1 MYFRGKR
8 SRGMAGLIQNSFL
21 LLSCL
26 TLLSCFLNA
35 CSPAGKIKG
44 RRSVSLTQTSAPSL
58 DMQRKYNYYF
68 LEAARLKAKGQYDAA
83 FDLYKHC
90 LAIQP
95 DASSA
100 LYEISQFYLYLKQV
114 PQGQEALEKA
124 VENDPQN
131 YWYSQGLSNL
141 YQQQGQKEKA
151 INLLEDMYQRF
162 PERRESLFNLVDL
175 YNQTKDYKNVI
186 HTLDRL
192 EQIIGKN
199 EQLSMEKF
207 RIYLQM
213 EDDKKAFQEIEKLA
227 EEYPMDMRYLT
238 LLGDLYLQNGKKQ
251 EAYSTYQKVLSI
263 EPDNAMAMFALASY
277 YEQTGQKELYQQQ
290 IDTLLLNN
298 QVPSETRVNVM
309 REFIVQA
316 EQESKDSTRVIAMFD
331 RMLRQDPDDD
341 QVPMLY
347 AQYLLSKGMEKE
359 SIPVLKQVLQID
371 PTNTAARMT
380 LLGSAI
386 RKNDFQEVIGLC
398 EPGIEANPESL
409 EFYYYLG
416 IAYYQA
422 ERLDDALA
430 IYQRALQ
437 HVTADSKKE
446 VVSDFYS
453 MMGDI
458 YHSKDKMAEAYAAY
472 DSALVYNPS
481 NIGALNNYAYYLSV
495 ERREL
500 DKAEE
505 MSFKT
510 VKAEP
515 KNSTYLDTYAWILFE
530 KGNYAEARIYID
542 EALKNGGEQSDVIV
556 EHSGDIYYMTGDVE
570 NALKFWKKAL
580 EMGSKSATI
589 KKKIEQ
595 KKYITE

>member
-8 SRGMAGLIQNSFL
+8 SRGMAGLIRNSFL
-21 LLSCL
+21 SLSCL
-26 TLLSCFLNA
+26 VLLSCFLNA

-44 RRSVSLTQTSAPSL
+44 RRSVSLTQTSVLSL

-95 DASSA
+95 DAPSA

-263 EPDNAMAMFALASY
+263 EPDNAMAMFSLASY

-481 NIGALNNYAYYLSV
+481 N
-495 ERREL
+495 
-500 DKAEE
+500 
-505 MSFKT
+505 F
-510 VKAEP
+510 
-515 KNSTYLDTYAWILFE
+515 
-530 KGNYAEARIYID
+530 
-542 EALKNGGEQSDVIV
+542 
-556 EHSGDIYYMTGDVE
+556 
-570 NALKFWKKAL
+570 
-580 EMGSKSATI
+580 
-589 KKKIEQ
+589 
-595 KKYITE
+595 

>member
-1 MYFRGKR
+1 M
-8 SRGMAGLIQNSFL
+8 
-21 LLSCL
+21 
-26 TLLSCFLNA
+26 
-35 CSPAGKIKG
+35 
-44 RRSVSLTQTSAPSL
+44 
-58 DMQRKYNYYF
+58 
-68 LEAARLKAKGQYDAA
+68 
-83 FDLYKHC
+83 
-90 LAIQP
+90 
-95 DASSA
+95 
-100 LYEISQFYLYLKQV
+100 
-114 PQGQEALEKA
+114 
-124 VENDPQN
+124 
-131 YWYSQGLSNL
+131 
-141 YQQQGQKEKA
+141 
-151 INLLEDMYQRF
+151 
-162 PERRESLFNLVDL
+162 
-175 YNQTKDYKNVI
+175 
-186 HTLDRL
+186 
-192 EQIIGKN
+192 
-199 EQLSMEKF
+199 
-207 RIYLQM
+207 
-213 EDDKKAFQEIEKLA
+213 
-227 EEYPMDMRYLT
+227 
-238 LLGDLYLQNGKKQ
+238 
-251 EAYSTYQKVLSI
+251 
-263 EPDNAMAMFALASY
+263 
-277 YEQTGQKELYQQQ
+277 
-290 IDTLLLNN
+290 
-298 QVPSETRVNVM
+298 
-309 REFIVQA
+309 QA

-386 RKNDFQEVIGLC
+386 RKNDFQEVIDLC

>member
-1 MYFRGKR
+1 
-8 SRGMAGLIQNSFL
+8 
-21 LLSCL
+21 
-26 TLLSCFLNA
+26 
-35 CSPAGKIKG
+35 
-44 RRSVSLTQTSAPSL
+44 
-58 DMQRKYNYYF
+58 
-68 LEAARLKAKGQYDAA
+68 
-83 FDLYKHC
+83 
-90 LAIQP
+90 
-95 DASSA
+95 
-100 LYEISQFYLYLKQV
+100 
-114 PQGQEALEKA
+114 
-124 VENDPQN
+124 
-131 YWYSQGLSNL
+131 
-141 YQQQGQKEKA
+141 
-151 INLLEDMYQRF
+151 
-162 PERRESLFNLVDL
+162 
-175 YNQTKDYKNVI
+175 
-186 HTLDRL
+186 
-192 EQIIGKN
+192 
-199 EQLSMEKF
+199 MEKF

>member
-1 MYFRGKR
+1 
-8 SRGMAGLIQNSFL
+8 
-21 LLSCL
+21 
-26 TLLSCFLNA
+26 
-35 CSPAGKIKG
+35 
-44 RRSVSLTQTSAPSL
+44 
-58 DMQRKYNYYF
+58 
-68 LEAARLKAKGQYDAA
+68 
-83 FDLYKHC
+83 
-90 LAIQP
+90 
-95 DASSA
+95 
-100 LYEISQFYLYLKQV
+100 
-114 PQGQEALEKA
+114 
-124 VENDPQN
+124 
-131 YWYSQGLSNL
+131 
-141 YQQQGQKEKA
+141 
-151 INLLEDMYQRF
+151 
-162 PERRESLFNLVDL
+162 
-175 YNQTKDYKNVI
+175 
-186 HTLDRL
+186 
-192 EQIIGKN
+192 
-199 EQLSMEKF
+199 
-207 RIYLQM
+207 
-213 EDDKKAFQEIEKLA
+213 
-227 EEYPMDMRYLT
+227 
-238 LLGDLYLQNGKKQ
+238 
-251 EAYSTYQKVLSI
+251 
-263 EPDNAMAMFALASY
+263 
-277 YEQTGQKELYQQQ
+277 
-290 IDTLLLNN
+290 
-298 QVPSETRVNVM
+298 
-309 REFIVQA
+309 VQA

-437 HVTADSKKE
+437 HVTTDSKKE

-542 EALKNGGEQSDVIV
+542 EALKMAANKV
-556 EHSGDIYYMTGDVE
+556 M
-570 NALKFWKKAL
+570 
-580 EMGSKSATI
+580 
-589 KKKIEQ
+589 
-595 KKYITE
+595 